1 MKEEISETVEINGVR
16 YRSAMNAWDK
26 IGKTSFSTYQGRKSQ
41 GLSLEVCLGLEP
53 LPKLERYEVG
63 GKPYGSLAEI
73 AETYNLSIGQ
83 LTSRLNNMS
92 LEQAVIY
99 KPSNGR
105 FSESIFEKN
114 QELANTLGTLY
125 FVRVNL
131 TNGSLH
137 KIGITK
143 KETGQ
148 RFYSHDIEIIAE
160 AKGKLYDLYRLEQK
174 IITEFSELHYR
185 AEDEFEGRTETFL
198 LMDDEEKEILRFI
211 SENLKT

>member
-1 MKEEISETVEINGVR
+1 
-16 YRSAMNAWDK
+16 
-26 IGKTSFSTYQGRKSQ
+26 
-41 GLSLEVCLGLEP
+41 
-53 LPKLERYEVG
+53 
-63 GKPYGSLAEI
+63 
-73 AETYNLSIGQ
+73 
-83 LTSRLNNMS
+83 MS